1 MKKFKTKLTFKIIYA
16 VGFALLP
23 VFWTWRFL
31 FTEMSVSYVVVS
43 VLTIIAMIKLVG
55 KKILKKDILGVYLF
69 FIYYLFRAEG
79 DYFHYLVFSAIII
92 VNILAFYH
100 HIEDAA
106 ILQQTIMGV
115 SFFASLIVILQ
126 NFIHFTLGIH
136 VQVLFPQLAL
146 SGSSGYAPLWSTGYA
161 VGSSYYRASAFFPE
175 PSHMCQYC
183 FIGLLIALYGWA
195 KEGKKINTAAIITIG
210 MILATS
216 SMGILLAIAC
226 WVWGIFVRGDKVII
240 RRMLNVV
247 FGGGL
252 LVVVIFIFYELKLFN
267 IYFMLGRIFG
277 EVEGYNAVAGR
288 NFADGYY
295 LTGLNFRQ
303 QLYGFGLVNR
313 PDVYMVGMSG
323 FRYTIG
329 LVGAAL
335 FIVMNLISIR
345 RIQNISTAIAIAFVA
360 ITFGAQTNQ
369 LSALVFYLP
378 LVYSQT
384 KQSTEEK
391 RRRNFEK

>member
-1 MKKFKTKLTFKIIYA
+1 
-16 VGFALLP
+16 
-23 VFWTWRFL
+23 
-31 FTEMSVSYVVVS
+31 
-43 VLTIIAMIKLVG
+43 
-55 KKILKKDILGVYLF
+55 
-69 FIYYLFRAEG
+69 
-79 DYFHYLVFSAIII
+79 
-92 VNILAFYH
+92 
-100 HIEDAA
+100 
-106 ILQQTIMGV
+106 
-115 SFFASLIVILQ
+115 
-126 NFIHFTLGIH
+126 
-136 VQVLFPQLAL
+136 
-146 SGSSGYAPLWSTGYA
+146 
-161 VGSSYYRASAFFPE
+161 
-175 PSHMCQYC
+175 
-183 FIGLLIALYGWA
+183 
-195 KEGKKINTAAIITIG
+195 
-210 MILATS
+210 
-216 SMGILLAIAC
+216 MGILLAIAC

-252 LVVVIFIFYELKLFN
+252 LVVVIFIFYKLKLFN

-288 NFADGYY
+288 NFAAGYY
-295 LTGLNFRQ
+295 LTGLNFQQ

-335 FIVMNLISIR
+335 FIIMNLISVR

-378 LVYSQT
+378 LAYSQT